1 MVGNK
6 SVRIIPVENLLDKG
20 GCASSIISAILS
32 VTHCLTERATVAI
45 NLEPLQ
51 TLVYAVN
58 NAIKLGADVVD
69 RLKNAK
75 DHNHEDI
82 RVSCEEC
89 LSVIGKIKGKD
100 NWIPTITHHCYDDMF
115 QDGCL
120 EKFLDPLTNQDVG
133 SISKFF
139 HVC

>member
-1 MVGNK
+1 MVGK
-6 SVRIIPVENLLDKG
+6 QPVRIIPVNNDLDKG

-32 VTHCLTERATVAI
+32 VTHCLTEKAPAKS
-45 NLEPLQ
+45 NFEQ
-51 TLVYAVN
+51 TQSLIYAVS
-58 NAIKLGADVVD
+58 NAITLGFKVVD
-69 RLKNAK
+69 RLKNSK

-89 LSVIGKIKGKD
+89 LSVIGKIKGKE
-100 NWIPTITHHCYDDMF
+100 NLIPTITHHCYDDIF

-120 EKFLDPLTNQDVG
+120 EKIIDPIINQNIG
-133 SISKFF
+133 STSKFF

>member
-1 MVGNK
+1 VN
-6 SVRIIPVENLLDKG
+6 NNLDKG
-20 GCASSIISAILS
+20 GCASFIISTIIS
-32 VTHCLTERATVAI
+32 VTHCLTERATMTSNLEPTQELIYAVKNAI
-45 NLEPLQ
+45 NLGL
-51 TLVYAVN
+51 N
-58 NAIKLGADVVD
+58 VVD

-75 DHNHEDI
+75 YHNHEDI
-82 RVSCEEC
+82 RVSFEAC

-100 NWIPTITHHCYDDMF
+100 NWIPTITHHCYDDTF

-120 EKFLDPLTNQDVG
+120 EKILDPIINQDVG

>member
-1 MVGNK
+1 MVGK
-6 SVRIIPVENLLDKG
+6 QKFRIIPVKNDLDKG

-32 VTHCLTERATVAI
+32 VTHCLTERATVTS
-45 NLEPLQ
+45 NLEPTQDLI
-51 TLVYAVN
+51 YAVN

-75 DHNHEDI
+75 DHNHEDS
-82 RVSCEEC
+82 RVSCEAC

-100 NWIPTITHHCYDDMF
+100 KWIPTITPHCYDDMF
-115 QDGCL
+115 QDGSL
-120 EKFLDPLTNQDVG
+120 EKIIDPLTNQDVG